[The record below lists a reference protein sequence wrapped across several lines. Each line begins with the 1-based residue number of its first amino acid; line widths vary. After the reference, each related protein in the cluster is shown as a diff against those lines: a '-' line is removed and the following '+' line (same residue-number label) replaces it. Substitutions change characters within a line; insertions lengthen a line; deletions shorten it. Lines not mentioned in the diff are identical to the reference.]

1 MMAMAESGQFR
12 KGSTGIYTS
21 PPPPDWRWA
30 TSPKINV
37 DTQNDACK
45 SL

>member
-1 MMAMAESGQFR
+1 MIAMASSGQFR

-21 PPPPDWRWA
+21 PPDWRWA
-30 TSPKINV
+30 TSPKINM